1 MPGEQNRLT
10 LPAQVLFGDL
20 NDLDCFGTDQLSI
33 QMLIAQI
40 TDLLVKRIQFLHD
53 LGREAYTLDDPV
65 VAEVTESNRLLSS
78 NSAGHG
84 ITDYNLLAEN
94 RIVGMIPD
102 VIAIGILE
110 GAECQDGFVVHHP
123 DAVLAVFFLHG
134 EVKTNDI
141 IIGDGRSGYTDFRAT
156 FCSEDTRRSFL
167 SIAINKGFLFG
178 VAHTFGEGVDQV
190 SLDVKPGIR
199 KEILMDTDD
208 RTKAMCMDRKLLEIV
223 HTIVVCVQGTIAQ
236 PGSDILRVAGEDGT
250 VAAGHVHDGSQRTE
264 YILVSHGRHKL
275 LTLYRRQRIAV
286 GHSMSALGQT
296 VVGGVLSL
304 HGIPEA
310 SFVFG

>member
-1 MPGEQNRLT
+1 
-10 LPAQVLFGDL
+10 
-20 NDLDCFGTDQLSI
+20 
-33 QMLIAQI
+33 MLIAQI
-40 TDLLVKRIQFLHD
+40 TDLLVERIQFLRD

-65 VAEVTESNRLLSS
+65 VAEISESNRLLSS

-110 GAECQDGFVVHHP
+110 DAECQGGFVVHHP

-178 VAHTFGEGVDQV
+178 VAHTFGKGVDQV

-208 RTKAMCMDRKLLEIV
+208 RTKAMCVD
-223 HTIVVCVQGTIAQ
+223 Q
-236 PGSDILRVAGEDGT
+236 
-250 VAAGHVHDGSQRTE
+250 
-264 YILVSHGRHKL
+264 
-275 LTLYRRQRIAV
+275 
-286 GHSMSALGQT
+286 
-296 VVGGVLSL
+296 
-304 HGIPEA
+304 
-310 SFVFG
+310 